1 MADLPTTPQRR
12 GSWTKVVIFVSL
24 YVLLLESLIE
34 WVLVTYLFVNRQ
46 VDSKMLP
53 SLILVLI
60 ASLFTV
66 PLVVLHSLLA
76 WQYNR
81 VQGFQR
87 QKRFLHVV
95 CTYLLRLTTIVWVAA
110 SVAGLVVISQ
120 QISCLPDSMNGG
132 FWKTGVSCALHRAA
146 VIVSVLSFITVCLY
160 FCSRELCRRPYDVSL
175 LGVYS
180 QRQLIRDDSICS
192 QTSFDRESSLRND
205 IYYLCR
211 GPDVTFGTQGVYIPS
226 STDDLFEKTV
236 SPTIQH
242 PRPIRPKSQLRLD
255 TDQACE
261 AAEILSGTTLASTVS
276 RTPTVATLK
285 TASEASSQ
293 VPPVAELSGT
303 PEVPPIPPSL
313 GHTRQ
318 KSSISSLCRSLLK
331 VLPISLPLSADPQ
344 IRALAEADS
353 RRDIEQQAQSDD
365 VTVKQERIGQSP
377 TSAPGQNPS
386 SSSTPDRRS
395 EMEAQSKRPSR
406 SRSMTANSD
415 DAPEVVAPPA
425 TVRRSNTSNTLPGYQ
440 SQPQP
445 PAYMLI
451 PPNQIARR
459 PMDRPPNRRVSLIEP
474 NTVARRHTHRFSQRQ
489 GQGQGQRSIYQFDP
503 SQIPRHTQS
512 HHHPHRPHPH
522 QSFEQYRTMGPG
534 PAWRRN
540 DVEIIYPSTRRSR
553 SSTCGG
559 IASLGHGPGSLDSI
573 RETGSS
579 VDEARAAVTLGG
591 QGRRTI
597 LDGHTYRGANRTS
610 MYGFS

>member
-1 MADLPTTPQRR
+1 MADLPTTLQRR

-34 WVLVTYLFVNRQ
+34 WVLVIYLFVNRQ

-53 SLILVLI
+53 SLVLILI

-81 VQGFQR
+81 VQGFRR
-87 QKRFLHVV
+87 QKKFLHGV
-95 CTYLLRLTTIVWVAA
+95 CTYLLRLTTITWVAA

-160 FCSRELCRRPYDVSL
+160 FCSRELCRRPYDLSL

-180 QRQLIRDDSICS
+180 QRQSIRGDSVRS
-192 QTSFDRESSLRND
+192 QTSFDRESCLTND
-205 IYYLCR
+205 IYYICR

-226 STDDLFEKTV
+226 GNDELMEKAF
-236 SPTIQH
+236 SPIIQH

-285 TASEASSQ
+285 SASEASFQ
-293 VPPVAELSGT
+293 NPPYAELSGT

-313 GHTRQ
+313 GHSRQ

-331 VLPISLPLSADPQ
+331 VLPISIPLSADPQ
-344 IRALAEADS
+344 IRALAEADP
-353 RRDIEQQAQSDD
+353 RRDIEQQARSDD
-365 VTVKQERIGQSP
+365 VTVKQKQTEQSP
-377 TSAPGQNPS
+377 NHLPGQNPS
-386 SSSTPDRRS
+386 PSSTPDRPS
-395 EMEAQSKRPSR
+395 EMESSVAVAQSKGPSR
-406 SRSMTANSD
+406 PRSMTANSA
-415 DAPEVVAPPA
+415 DAPEVVVPPT
-425 TVRRSNTSNTLPGYQ
+425 TVHRSNTSNTLPAY
-440 SQPQP
+440 QPQHT
-445 PAYMLI
+445 AYMLI

-459 PMDRPPNRRVSLIEP
+459 PMDRPPNCQVSLIEP
-474 NTVARRHTHRFSQRQ
+474 NTVARRHTHRYSQRQ
-489 GQGQGQRSIYQFDP
+489 RPSYQFDP
-503 SQIPRHTQS
+503 NQIPRHTQS
-512 HHHPHRPHPH
+512 HHHRPH
-522 QSFEQYRTMGPG
+522 QQFEQYRTMG

-540 DVEIIYPSTRRSR
+540 DVEIIYPSTRRPR

-559 IASLGHGPGSLDSI
+559 IASLSHGPLDSI

-579 VDEARAAVTLGG
+579 VDEARAAVTLDG

-597 LDGHTYRGANRTS
+597 LDGNTYRGANRTS
-610 MYGFS
+610 MHRFS

>member
-12 GSWTKVVIFVSL
+12 GSWSKVVIFVSL

-34 WVLVTYLFVNRQ
+34 WVLVIYLFVNQQ

-81 VQGFQR
+81 VQGFRR
-87 QKRFLHVV
+87 QKKFLHAV
-95 CTYLLRLTTIVWVAA
+95 CTHLLRLTTIVWVAA

-180 QRQLIRDDSICS
+180 QRQPIRDDSICS

-211 GPDVTFGTQGVYIPS
+211 GPDVTFGTQGVYITS
-226 STDDLFEKTV
+226 SNDDLIEKAV

-242 PRPIRPKSQLRLD
+242 PRPIRPKSQLWLD
-255 TDQACE
+255 TDQECE
-261 AAEILSGTTLASTVS
+261 AAEILSGTTLASPVS

-285 TASEASSQ
+285 TASEASLQ
-293 VPPVAELSGT
+293 VPPFAELSGT

-331 VLPISLPLSADPQ
+331 VLPKSLPLSADPQ
-344 IRALAEADS
+344 IRALAEADP
-353 RRDIEQQAQSDD
+353 RRDIEQQSQGDD
-365 VTVKQERIGQSP
+365 VAVKQEQTGQSP
-377 TSAPGQNPS
+377 TSSPRQNPS
-386 SSSTPDRRS
+386 LASTPDRRS
-395 EMEAQSKRPSR
+395 EMETSVALAELKEPSR
-406 SRSMTANSD
+406 SRSMTANSA

-425 TVRRSNTSNTLPGYQ
+425 TVRRSNTSNTLPASHSAY
-440 SQPQP
+440 QPQH

-474 NTVARRHTHRFSQRQ
+474 NTVARRHTHRYSQRQ
-489 GQGQGQRSIYQFDP
+489 RPIYQFDP
-503 SQIPRHTQS
+503 NQIPRHTQS
-512 HHHPHRPHPH
+512 HHHRPHQP
-522 QSFEQYRTMGPG
+522 FEQYRPMG

-540 DVEIIYPSTRRSR
+540 DVEIIYPSTRRPR

-559 IASLGHGPGSLDSI
+559 IASVGHGHLDSI
-573 RETGSS
+573 RETGTS
-579 VDEARAAVTLGG
+579 VDEARAAVTLDGRW
-591 QGRRTI
+591 RRTI
-597 LDGHTYRGANRTS
+597 LNGNTYRGANRTS
-610 MYGFS
+610 LYGFN

>member
-1 MADLPTTPQRR
+1 MADQRTTPQRR

-34 WVLVTYLFVNRQ
+34 WVLVIFLFVNRQ

-53 SLILVLI
+53 SLVLILI

-81 VQGFQR
+81 VQGFWR
-87 QKRFLHVV
+87 QKKFLHGV
-95 CTYLLRLTTIVWVAA
+95 CTYLLRLTIIVWVAA

-146 VIVSVLSFITVCLY
+146 VIISVLSFITVCLY

-180 QRQLIRDDSICS
+180 QRQPIRGDSVCS
-192 QTSFDRESSLRND
+192 QTSFDRESCLSND

-226 STDDLFEKTV
+226 GNDDLMEK
-236 SPTIQH
+236 SLLPTIQH

-285 TASEASSQ
+285 TASEASFQ
-293 VPPVAELSGT
+293 NPPCAELSGT
-303 PEVPPIPPSL
+303 SEVPPIPSSL
-313 GHTRQ
+313 GHLRQ

-331 VLPISLPLSADPQ
+331 VLPISIPLSADPQ
-344 IRALAEADS
+344 IRALAEAEP
-353 RRDIEQQAQSDD
+353 RRGIEQQERSDD
-365 VTVKQERIGQSP
+365 VTVKQEHTGQSP
-377 TSAPGQNPS
+377 DSSPSQNPS
-386 SSSTPDRRS
+386 PSSTPDRPS
-395 EMEAQSKRPSR
+395 EMESSVAVAQLKGPSR
-406 SRSMTANSD
+406 PRSMTANSA

-425 TVRRSNTSNTLPGYQ
+425 TFHRSNPSNTLSAY
-440 SQPQP
+440 QPQH

-459 PMDRPPNRRVSLIEP
+459 PMDRPPSRRVSLIEP
-474 NTVARRHTHRFSQRQ
+474 NTVARRHTHRYGQRQ
-489 GQGQGQRSIYQFDP
+489 RPSYQFDP
-503 SQIPRHTQS
+503 NQIPRHTQS
-512 HHHPHRPHPH
+512 HHHRPH
-522 QSFEQYRTMGPG
+522 QQFEQYRTMG

-540 DVEIIYPSTRRSR
+540 DVEIIYPSTRRPR

-559 IASLGHGPGSLDSI
+559 LASLGHGPLDSI

-579 VDEARAAVTLGG
+579 VDEARAAVTLDD

-597 LDGHTYRGANRTS
+597 LDGNTYRGANRTS
-610 MYGFS
+610 MHRFS

>member
-1 MADLPTTPQRR
+1 MADRPTTPQRR

-34 WVLVTYLFVNRQ
+34 WVLAIYLFVNRQ

-53 SLILVLI
+53 SLVLI
-60 ASLFTV
+60 LLASLFTV

-81 VQGFQR
+81 VQGFRR
-87 QKRFLHVV
+87 QKKFLHGV
-95 CTYLLRLTTIVWVAA
+95 CTYLLRLTTIIWVAA

-120 QISCLPDSMNGG
+120 QVSCLPDSMNYG

-180 QRQLIRDDSICS
+180 QRQPIRGDSVCS
-192 QTSFDRESSLRND
+192 QTSFDRESCLTND

-226 STDDLFEKTV
+226 GNDDFMEKAV

-276 RTPTVATLK
+276 RTPTVATLR
-285 TASEASSQ
+285 TASEASFQ
-293 VPPVAELSGT
+293 NPPCAELSGT
-303 PEVPPIPPSL
+303 PEVPSIPPSL
-313 GHTRQ
+313 GHSRQ

-331 VLPISLPLSADPQ
+331 VLPISIPLSADPQ
-344 IRALAEADS
+344 IRALAEADPC
-353 RRDIEQQAQSDD
+353 RDIKQQARGDD
-365 VTVKQERIGQSP
+365 ATVKQEQPGQSP
-377 TSAPGQNPS
+377 NSSLSQNPS
-386 SSSTPDRRS
+386 PSSTSDRS
-395 EMEAQSKRPSR
+395 AEMEDSVAVAQLKGPSR
-406 SRSMTANSD
+406 PRSVTANSA
-415 DAPEVVAPPA
+415 DAPEVVAPPV
-425 TVRRSNTSNTLPGYQ
+425 TVHRSTTSDTLPAYQ
-440 SQPQP
+440 LQHA
-445 PAYMLI
+445 AYMLI
-451 PPNQIARR
+451 PPNQITRR
-459 PMDRPPNRRVSLIEP
+459 PMNRPPNRRVSLIEP
-474 NTVARRHTHRFSQRQ
+474 NTVARRHTHRYSQRQ
-489 GQGQGQRSIYQFDP
+489 RTSYQFDP
-503 SQIPRHTQS
+503 NQIPRHTQS
-512 HHHPHRPHPH
+512 HHHRP
-522 QSFEQYRTMGPG
+522 QQQFEQYRIMG

-540 DVEIIYPSTRRSR
+540 DVEIIYPSTRRPR

-559 IASLGHGPGSLDSI
+559 IASLGHGPLDSI

-579 VDEARAAVTLGG
+579 VDEARAAVTIDN

-597 LDGHTYRGANRTS
+597 LDRNTYRGANRTS
-610 MYGFS
+610 MHRFS

>member
-1 MADLPTTPQRR
+1 MADRPTTPQRR

-34 WVLVTYLFVNRQ
+34 WVLVIYLFVNRQ

-53 SLILVLI
+53 SLVLILI

-81 VQGFQR
+81 VQGFRR
-87 QKRFLHVV
+87 QKKFLHGV
-95 CTYLLRLTTIVWVAA
+95 CTYLLRLTIIVWVAA

-146 VIVSVLSFITVCLY
+146 VIISVLSFVTVCLY

-180 QRQLIRDDSICS
+180 QRQPIRGDSVCS
-192 QTSFDRESSLRND
+192 QTSFDRESCLTND

-226 STDDLFEKTV
+226 GNDDLMEKSV

-285 TASEASSQ
+285 TASEASFQ
-293 VPPVAELSGT
+293 NPPCAELSGT
-303 PEVPPIPPSL
+303 PDVPTIPSSL
-313 GHTRQ
+313 RHLRQ

-331 VLPISLPLSADPQ
+331 VLPISIPLSADPQ
-344 IRALAEADS
+344 IRALAEADP
-353 RRDIEQQAQSDD
+353 RRDIEQQARGDD
-365 VTVKQERIGQSP
+365 VTVKQEQTGQSP
-377 TSAPGQNPS
+377 NSSPSQNPS
-386 SSSTPDRRS
+386 PSTPNRGS
-395 EMEAQSKRPSR
+395 EMESSVAVAQLKGPSR
-406 SRSMTANSD
+406 PRSMTANSA

-425 TVRRSNTSNTLPGYQ
+425 TVHRSNTSNTLPAY
-440 SQPQP
+440 QPQH

-474 NTVARRHTHRFSQRQ
+474 NTVARQP
-489 GQGQGQRSIYQFDP
+489 P
-503 SQIPRHTQS
+503 SP
-512 HHHPHRPHPH
+512 PH
-522 QSFEQYRTMGPG
+522 QQFEQYRTMG

-540 DVEIIYPSTRRSR
+540 DVEIIYPSTRRPR

-559 IASLGHGPGSLDSI
+559 IASLGHGPLDSI

-579 VDEARAAVTLGG
+579 VDEARATATLDD

-597 LDGHTYRGANRTS
+597 LDGNTYRGANRTS
-610 MYGFS
+610 MHRFS

>member
-1 MADLPTTPQRR
+1 MAGQPTTPQRR

-34 WVLVTYLFVNRQ
+34 WVLVIYLFVNQQ

-53 SLILVLI
+53 SLVLILI

-81 VQGFQR
+81 VQGFRR
-87 QKRFLHVV
+87 QKNFLHGV
-95 CTYLLRLTTIVWVAA
+95 CTYLLRLTIIVWVAA
-110 SVAGLVVISQ
+110 SVAGLVIISQ
-120 QISCLPDSMNGG
+120 QISCLPDSTNGG

-146 VIVSVLSFITVCLY
+146 VIISVLSFITVCLY

-180 QRQLIRDDSICS
+180 QRQPIRSDSVYS
-192 QTSFDRESSLRND
+192 QTSFDRESCLSND

-226 STDDLFEKTV
+226 SNDDLMEKAF

-285 TASEASSQ
+285 TASEVSSQ
-293 VPPVAELSGT
+293 NPPCAELSGT
-303 PEVPPIPPSL
+303 PEVPPISSSL
-313 GHTRQ
+313 GHSGQ

-331 VLPISLPLSADPQ
+331 VLPISIPLSADPQ
-344 IRALAEADS
+344 IRALAEADPH
-353 RRDIEQQAQSDD
+353 RGVEQQARRDG
-365 VTVKQERIGQSP
+365 VTVGQEQTEQSP
-377 TSAPGQNPS
+377 NSSPS
-386 SSSTPDRRS
+386 QHPSPSIADGSS
-395 EMEAQSKRPSR
+395 EMESFIAGAQLKGPSR
-406 SRSMTANSD
+406 PRSMTANSA

-425 TVRRSNTSNTLPGYQ
+425 TVHRSNTSNTLPAY
-440 SQPQP
+440 QPQH

-459 PMDRPPNRRVSLIEP
+459 PMDRPPKRRVSLMEP
-474 NTVARRHTHRFSQRQ
+474 NMVARRHTHRYNQRQ
-489 GQGQGQRSIYQFDP
+489 RPSYQFDP
-503 SQIPRHTQS
+503 NHIPRHTQS
-512 HHHPHRPHPH
+512 HYHRPHHRPH
-522 QSFEQYRTMGPG
+522 QQFEQCRTRG

-540 DVEIIYPSTRRSR
+540 DAEFIYPSTRRPR

-559 IASLGHGPGSLDSI
+559 IASLGYGPLDSI

-579 VDEARAAVTLGG
+579 VDEARTAVTLDDQGG
-591 QGRRTI
+591 RTI
-597 LDGHTYRGANRTS
+597 LNRNTYRGANRIS
-610 MYGFS
+610 MHRFS